1 MAKPTK
7 PIVAKTTSSKAVK
20 PVAKTVKKVEKKPVV
35 KKVTAAKKE
44 SAKPVPAKVS
54 VRKPSTRPTAKKAV
68 PAKAAQKKVVP
79 SKPVAKPVV
88 KKAAAT
94 KQVAKISA
102 TAKPSHKPM
111 VKKAVTAKPVAKPLV
126 KKVVTAKPVAKPLV
140 KKVVTAKPVAKP
152 LVKKVVT
159 AKPVAKPLVK
169 KVVVTKPVAKPEV
182 KKAGV
187 AKPVVKPAE
196 KKAVISK
203 PVEKPVGKKVAVVK
217 PAEKTKKG
225 PVAPAG
231 KKVGAAPREEPPQD
245 PSDVTI
251 EKKLI
256 ALYSLQ
262 QIDSQ
267 VDKIRIIRG
276 ELPLEVQDL
285 EDEIA
290 GLETRIENYLQENGA
305 LEKSVTEKKISI
317 KDSQALIKKYEEQQ
331 MNVRNNREYDSLTKE
346 IEIQSLEIQLS
357 EKRIREFQQALEA
370 KTEEINRFQSILS
383 DRKNDLDIK
392 KNELDDIVAET
403 EKEENEL
410 IRNSEINR
418 KYIEERLITAYTRI
432 RKNARNGLAV
442 VQIERDA
449 CGGCFNKI
457 PPQHQLDIRMHKKII
472 VCEYCGRIL
481 VDDGIVNLVN

>member
-1 MAKPTK
+1 MAKSTK
-7 PIVAKTTSSKAVK
+7 PNVATTTPAKAVK
-20 PVAKTVKKVEKKPVV
+20 TVAKEAKTVL
-35 KKVTAAKKE
+35 
-44 SAKPVPAKVS
+44 
-54 VRKPSTRPTAKKAV
+54 KKAESV
-68 PAKAAQKKVVP
+68 KPADKKTV
-79 SKPVAKPVV
+79 
-88 KKAAAT
+88 
-94 KQVAKISA
+94 
-102 TAKPSHKPM
+102 
-111 VKKAVTAKPVAKPLV
+111 
-126 KKVVTAKPVAKPLV
+126 
-140 KKVVTAKPVAKP
+140 
-152 LVKKVVT
+152 
-159 AKPVAKPLVK
+159 
-169 KVVVTKPVAKPEV
+169 
-182 KKAGV
+182 V
-187 AKPVVKPAE
+187 AKPVVKP
-196 KKAVISK
+196 
-203 PVEKPVGKKVAVVK
+203 VVK
-217 PAEKTKKG
+217 KTPDPDPIQKKSI
-225 PVAPAG
+225 VI
-231 KKVGAAPREEPPQD
+231 KTEPLLD
-245 PSDVTI
+245 GGEVTI

-256 ALYSLQ
+256 AMYNLQ

-290 GLETRIENYLQENGA
+290 GLETRIENYLLENNA
-305 LEKSVTEKKISI
+305 LEKSITEKKFSI

-357 EKRIREFQQALEA
+357 EKRIREFQLALDA
-370 KTEEINRFQSILS
+370 KTEEINRFQAILA
-383 DRKNDLDIK
+383 DRKNDLEIK
-392 KNELDDIVAET
+392 KNELDDIIAET
-403 EKEENEL
+403 EKEENDL

-481 VDDGIVNLVN
+481 VDDGIVNSVH